1 MHRHHTREPDVA
13 FVSEK
18 GVRRGTLIDEA
29 ELLGEQFIA
38 SALTG
43 EEQLPEML
51 DAAAEEEEGGPFLDV
66 AGDREFAHDT
76 DGSNPTDAEPALFPT
91 AVFAS
96 PSVRRR
102 G

>member
-1 MHRHHTREPDVA
+1 MHRHHPRDPDVA
-13 FVSEK
+13 FVSAR

-38 SALTG
+38 SAVSG
-43 EEQLPEML
+43 EEQLADTL
-51 DAAAEEEEGGPFLDV
+51 DAAAVEEEGGPFLDV

-76 DGSNPTDAEPALFPT
+76 DGSNPADAEPALFPT
-91 AVFAS
+91 AVFSS